1 MPQRLVGC
9 QSHKLLGGIH
19 DNPGKAGTTQI
30 ESFSRCLEKRRD
42 LRTGCHGTSD
52 PPPPARAETWASS
65 WPEDSDDGGT
75 PSGTGASGT
84 LVDEDAD
91 GVNGRFEACS
101 AVRACLTA
109 LTTDARKVGEG

>member
-1 MPQRLVGC
+1 MTTLKSRNHPNGT
-9 QSHKLLGGIH
+9 LLQVLG
-19 DNPGKAGTTQI
+19 
-30 ESFSRCLEKRRD
+30 EKEGPENRVSWY
-42 LRTGCHGTSD
+42 LRA

-84 LVDEDAD
+84 LVDEDAG